1 MKAGFLIDR
10 WQPRRGGAEKA
21 LALLASHLEGKNWEV
36 HAFGAKGPREG
47 EDAPGIFHLVKAPG
61 LTRARYERALG
72 EALVRAAEKE
82 GCEVTV
88 GVRHLP
94 RVGVLWTQNGIL
106 RNDYEGKAF
115 GGKRRVFLDF
125 EEALLAG
132 GGARRVVCISGM
144 VREEALRFY
153 PACAERLVLI
163 PNGVDLDRF
172 RLTARNRE
180 GAALR
185 ESLGLAPEDLLLT
198 FPGKDPVRKGLP
210 LLLRALAPLQ
220 DRSWTLLAA
229 GPRRPG
235 KWRRAAGKAGLSP
248 GRIQLLPH
256 VEDLALAAAADL
268 CVLPTRRDPCG
279 LAILEALA
287 CGTPVVT
294 TSRAGAAEVM
304 QDPTCGTVL
313 EDPEDLQ
320 GLGKALENWLDR
332 LAEASPDRETI
343 RASVKDRDL
352 APWMESMEKVLEEA
366 AREG

>member
-61 LTRARYERALG
+61 LTRAKYERALG

-163 PNGVDLDRF
+163 PNGVDTVSASPQGIGRAPPLGNPWVSPRRIF
-172 RLTARNRE
+172 
-180 GAALR
+180 
-185 ESLGLAPEDLLLT
+185 SLL
-198 FPGKDPVRKGLP
+198 FPGKTPCVKDCRSCSGPWRLCRTGP
-210 LLLRALAPLQ
+210 GPCSPRAPAVPG
-220 DRSWTLLAA
+220 SGG
-229 GPRRPG
+229 GP
-235 KWRRAAGKAGLSP
+235 P
-248 GRIQLLPH
+248 GR
-256 VEDLALAAAADL
+256 
-268 CVLPTRRDPCG
+268 
-279 LAILEALA
+279 
-287 CGTPVVT
+287 
-294 TSRAGAAEVM
+294 
-304 QDPTCGTVL
+304 
-313 EDPEDLQ
+313 
-320 GLGKALENWLDR
+320 
-332 LAEASPDRETI
+332 PD
-343 RASVKDRDL
+343 
-352 APWMESMEKVLEEA
+352 
-366 AREG
+366 